1 MSGFSIHQPI
11 PWQRINRKPGKYLP
25 QPVRGSKAKGTE
37 PINQTIKNESIM
49 AILVNPIQRPNP
61 LDKDAAKKW
70 YVVQVTVD
78 SAI

>member
-1 MSGFSIHQPI
+1 MELRGGFRFVPAGQDE
-11 PWQRINRKPGKYLP
+11 RKTNLP
-25 QPVRGSKAKGTE
+25 EPVRGSKAKGTE

-78 SAI
+78 SVI